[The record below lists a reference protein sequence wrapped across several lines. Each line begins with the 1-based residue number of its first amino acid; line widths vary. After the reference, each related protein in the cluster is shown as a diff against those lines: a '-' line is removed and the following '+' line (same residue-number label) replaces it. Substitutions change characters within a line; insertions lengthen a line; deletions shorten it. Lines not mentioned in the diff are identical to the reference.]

1 MADAPASRN
10 NASASGDGAPA
21 PREGPLHRAVGVLR
35 LLATAG
41 RRGMTLTDLA
51 RATGLPNGTLHRLLH
66 QLMHERLAMRIE
78 DSRHYAIGPLAYEVG
93 LAAAQ
98 QFDLR
103 GLLRPTLERL
113 AQDAGA
119 NAYLVLRS
127 GDEAVCIDVV
137 EGPSPLRVV
146 TLQPGSRRPLGL
158 GAGGLAIL
166 AALPA
171 DEQSRILPVVA
182 PQIEAQWGLAAAH
195 LGPSLDE
202 ARHSGFAVIRNRINP
217 GVTAVGAA
225 FHDTL
230 GQVMGAVSVAAAST
244 RMDAARISLV
254 QRMIRRSIAQWR
266 DALGGR
272 QWLRYID

>member
-1 MADAPASRN
+1 MTDTPAS
-10 NASASGDGAPA
+10 
-21 PREGPLHRAVGVLR
+21 REGPLHRAVSVLR

-41 RRGMTLTDLA
+41 RRGMALTELS

-66 QLMHERLAMRIE
+66 QLMDERLAMRIE

-103 GLLRPTLERL
+103 GLLRPTLEQL
-113 AQDAGA
+113 ARESCET
-119 NAYLVLRS
+119 AYLVLRS

-137 EGPSPLRVV
+137 EGPTPLRVV

-171 DEQSRILPVVA
+171 DDQARILPVVT
-182 PQIEAQWGLAAAH
+182 PVIEAQWGLAARH
-195 LGPSLDE
+195 LGPSLEE
-202 ARHSGFAVIRNRINP
+202 ARRSGFAVIRNRINP

-225 FHDTL
+225 FYDTL
-230 GQVMGAVSVAAAST
+230 GHVMGAVSVAAAST
-244 RMDAARISLV
+244 RMDGPRIAQV
-254 QRMIRRSIAQWR
+254 QRLIGRSVMQWR
-266 DALGGR
+266 HALGGR
-272 QWLRYID
+272 QWMRYID